1 MIAIVY
7 SGSRF
12 ADWRLASKGKVIS
25 GFKTMGINPNLHDER
40 HIFQSLNKSNSLIN
54 HAEEIR
60 RIYFFGAGS
69 SSQDRKDKINRV
81 FSNFF
86 KNAKVFVDLDI
97 TASARA
103 TLGDYKGLIG
113 IIGSGSNAGYYNGKK
128 VLNENYGLGY
138 ILADEGSSNWIGR
151 TLLKTFLTEIMP
163 VDLQDHFVEKHPLDR
178 KQIMAKVY
186 NNPNPTLFLTSF
198 TDFIEAYQSHPFIE
212 EILKDGFRLF
222 FQTYMVPLSEKYP
235 GLPLNFTGSV
245 AAVHEKLLRDVA
257 AEHQLEIDQ
266 VINEPI
272 HNLLNYYIKKT

>member
-1 MIAIVY
+1 
-7 SGSRF
+7 
-12 ADWRLASKGKVIS
+12 
-25 GFKTMGINPNLHDER
+25 
-40 HIFQSLNKSNSLIN
+40 
-54 HAEEIR
+54 
-60 RIYFFGAGS
+60 
-69 SSQDRKDKINRV
+69 
-81 FSNFF
+81 
-86 KNAKVFVDLDI
+86 
-97 TASARA
+97 
-103 TLGDYKGLIG
+103 
-113 IIGSGSNAGYYNGKK
+113 
-128 VLNENYGLGY
+128 
-138 ILADEGSSNWIGR
+138 
-151 TLLKTFLTEIMP
+151 
-163 VDLQDHFVEKHPLDR
+163 LQDHFVEKHPLDR
-178 KQIMAKVY
+178 KQIMEKVY